1 MGPAKSDGNY
11 DVKSKLYCCMSG
23 FTFFPPLEVMV
34 TVHVPRFESAVID
47 ESSTEQVV
55 LLTVGVSPDPR
66 LTLNG
71 VATPS
76 TRAGAERLVTRL
88 PSTMTLMVRCD
99 AYCFKP
105 GCSRGRLPI
114 WWWRRVA

>member
-88 PSTMTLMVRCD
+88 PSTMTLMVS
-99 AYCFKP
+99 
-105 GCSRGRLPI
+105 SRRSFVNALNCVGNTRK
-114 WWWRRVA
+114 